1 MSQPDVISSR
11 LVEATT
17 DRVYSVLA
25 DYRNGHPSIL
35 PKKYF
40 SGLTVESGG
49 FGDGTI
55 IRFHMNV
62 LGQSHLLR
70 ASIMEVVPGFVLVE
84 NVLSTGHVTTFRL
97 QPRAEGRHALVT
109 IATELKTKS
118 GVTGRIERFFLVRF
132 LRKVYAEELRLLAAV
147 VEHKSL
153 AHRPTKIGE
162 KVLV

>member
-1 MSQPDVISSR
+1 MSQPDVTSSR
-11 LVEATT
+11 LIEATT

-25 DYRNGHPSIL
+25 DYRNGHPKIL

-40 SGLTVESGG
+40 SDLTVESGG

-62 LGQSHLLR
+62 LGQSHMLR

-84 NVLSTGHVTTFRL
+84 NLLSAGHVTTFRL
-97 QPRAEGRHALVT
+97 QPRAGGRHALVT
-109 IATELKTKS
+109 IATELKTKR
-118 GVTGRIERFFLVRF
+118 GLAGKVERFFLVRF
-132 LRKVYAEELRLLAAV
+132 LRKIYAEELRLLAV
-147 VEHKSL
+147 FVEHRL
-153 AHRPTKIGE
+153 PAQEPAGIGK